1 MKDQELSLGS
11 GVAWNAAGSLV
22 YSAANWLTTVLVAV
36 LGNSLELSGNL
47 AIAMAIG
54 NLTATIALFN
64 LRPIQ
69 VSDVEGSFS
78 TSQFVSFRAVTSFA
92 ACLISIG
99 YALLTVA
106 PYCLEV
112 VVAYI
117 AFKIADSFVDV
128 FHGIDQRNNRLDI
141 VGKSQMIRGVLV
153 VLIFSITIELTNNLA
168 LAIWLISIATVAV
181 VVIFDY
187 RKSSRLE
194 NFGLDFGKKPIKALF
209 AVCVPGLLSMLLCTY
224 VVTYAR
230 QYYGTIYGSYY
241 LGIYAAIATPSVVV
255 QLLAGYLY
263 YPLLG
268 PIAEFWKEKK
278 YKKISLISIR
288 FFACLSALV
297 VLCII
302 FFALF
307 GEFFFGLIYGADI
320 AQYYEVSFLV
330 VVCVGMTAAAIFM
343 IDMLVVLRMQKGA
356 VVSSFVSVAL
366 CTAISPMLMELFGMN
381 GVSLSISL
389 SYVICC
395 LCSLCIFFYGVR
407 KRKGRL

>member
-1 MKDQELSLGS
+1 MKDQELSLGG
-11 GVAWNAAGSLV
+11 GVAWNAVGSLV
-22 YSAANWLTTVLVAV
+22 YSTANWLTTVLVVV
-36 LGNSLELSGNL
+36 LGDSLELSGNL

-69 VSDVEGSFS
+69 VSDVENSFS
-78 TSQFVSFRAVTSFA
+78 SSQFVSFRVVTSLA

-106 PYCLEV
+106 PYCFEV

-128 FHGIDQRNNRLDI
+128 FHGIDQCHNRLDI

-153 VLIFSITIELTNNLA
+153 VVIFSVTIVLTNDLV
-168 LAIWLISIATVAV
+168 LAIWLISVATIAV
-181 VVIFDY
+181 VILFDY

-194 NFGLDFGKKPIKALF
+194 AFGLDFSARSIKSLF
-209 AVCVPGLLSMLLCTY
+209 AVCTPGLLGMLLCTY

-230 QYYGTIYGSYY
+230 QYYGTTYGSYY

-268 PIAEFWKEKK
+268 PIAEFWKQKK
-278 YKKISLISIR
+278 YKKLFLISIR

-297 VLCII
+297 VLCIV

-356 VVSSFVSVAL
+356 VVSSFGSVAL
-366 CTAISPMLMELFGMN
+366 CAAVSPSLMELFGMN
-381 GVSLSISL
+381 GISLSISL
-389 SYVICC
+389 SYLVCC
-395 LCSLCIFFYGVR
+395 LFSLCIFFYGAR